1 MLFFPFLDHAIHKLV
16 AIWIG
21 KTACHGGALAG
32 IGTACKGA
40 QALNMGLV
48 VLALVAMALAVT
60 WINLRRKRR
69 RAEEY
74 FW

>member
-32 IGTACKGA
+32 IGTACWGT

-48 VLALVAMALAVT
+48 VLALAAMVLAAT
-60 WINLRRKRR
+60 WINVRRKTPCPRG
-69 RAEEY
+69 
-74 FW
+74 